1 MNIIEQLQL
10 LVKTGS
16 HAEQTISRYILATLS
31 GAEKL
36 TSTAISKKTQTS
48 QPSIVR
54 FAQSLGYT
62 GFTSFKY
69 DLIKCLRSEPEAL
82 LPAQATKNNVILGE
96 FINNNNPA
104 ALNTFFEIIN
114 SSRNLYF
121 CHPRELSSLLS
132 NIIQDYSDI
141 GKVCIPVEYQNAHSL
156 LTNTL
161 TDCDSVILLPGLKDE
176 PDNQL
181 ITLIREHEAASLA
194 VACHQSGAT
203 LADVTLYTPQS
214 SVSPLSFAALKMSL
228 HTLFFHALQYCYLNM
243 NNEKAPHKR

>member
-16 HAEQTISRYILATLS
+16 HTEQTISSYILATLS

-36 TSTAISKKTQTS
+36 TSTAISKKTNTS

-54 FAQSLGYT
+54 FAQALGYT

-69 DLIKCLRSEPEAL
+69 DLIKCLRSEQEIL
-82 LPAQATKNNVILGE
+82 LPAQSTKNSFIFGE
-96 FINNNNPA
+96 FISNNNPA
-104 ALNTFFEIIN
+104 ALNTFFEIIK

-121 CHPRELSSLLS
+121 CHPRELSSLIN

-141 GKVCIPVEYQNAHSL
+141 GKVCIPVEYQNAQTL
-156 LTNTL
+156 LANCL
-161 TDCDSVILLPGLKDE
+161 TDCDSVILLPGFKDE

-194 VACHQSGAT
+194 VACHQSGT
-203 LADVTLYTPQS
+203 SLADVTLYTPQS
-214 SVSPLSFAALKMSL
+214 SVSHLSFAALKMSL

-243 NNEKAPHKR
+243 NKEKTSHK

>member
-16 HAEQTISRYILATLS
+16 HTEKTISRYILATLS
-31 GAEKL
+31 ATEKM
-36 TSTAISKKTQTS
+36 TSTEISKKTHIS

-69 DLIKCLRSEPEAL
+69 ELIKCLRSEPDAL

-96 FINNNNPA
+96 FINNNNPVS
-104 ALNTFFEIIN
+104 LNTFFEIIS

-121 CHPRELSSLLS
+121 CHPRELSFLLS

-141 GKVCIPVEYQNAHSL
+141 GKVCIPVEYQNAEL
-156 LTNTL
+156 LLANSL
-161 TDCDSVILLPGLKDE
+161 TDCDSVILLSGLKDE

-181 ITLIREHEAASLA
+181 ITLIREHEAVSLA
-194 VACHQSGAT
+194 VACHKSGT
-203 LADVTLYTPQS
+203 SLADVTLYTPQS
-214 SVSPLSFAALKMSL
+214 SAGPLSFAALKMSL
-228 HTLFFHALQYCYLNM
+228 HTLFFHVLQYCYLNM
-243 NNEKAPHKR
+243 NNKNVP

>member
-69 DLIKCLRSEPEAL
+69 DLI
-82 LPAQATKNNVILGE
+82 V
-96 FINNNNPA
+96 
-104 ALNTFFEIIN
+104 
-114 SSRNLYF
+114 LYF
-121 CHPRELSSLLS
+121 FHRECS
-132 NIIQDYSDI
+132 
-141 GKVCIPVEYQNAHSL
+141 A
-156 LTNTL
+156 
-161 TDCDSVILLPGLKDE
+161 
-176 PDNQL
+176 
-181 ITLIREHEAASLA
+181 
-194 VACHQSGAT
+194 
-203 LADVTLYTPQS
+203 
-214 SVSPLSFAALKMSL
+214 
-228 HTLFFHALQYCYLNM
+228 
-243 NNEKAPHKR
+243 

>member
-1 MNIIEQLQL
+1 MNVIEQLQL

-16 HAEQTISRYILATLS
+16 HTEQTISSYILATLS
-31 GAEKL
+31 IAEKL
-36 TSTAISKKTQTS
+36 TSTAISKKTHTS

-69 DLIKCLRSEPEAL
+69 ELIKCLRSEPESL
-82 LPAQATKNNVILGE
+82 LPAQATKNNFILSE

-104 ALNTFFEIIN
+104 ALNTFFEIIS
-114 SSRNLYF
+114 SSRHLYF
-121 CHPRELSSLLS
+121 CHPRELNSLLS
-132 NIIQDYSDI
+132 NIIQDYTDI
-141 GKVCIPVEYQNAHSL
+141 GKVCIPVEYQNADSL
-156 LTNTL
+156 LANSL
-161 TDCDSVILLPGLKDE
+161 TDCDSVILLPGFKDE
-176 PDNQL
+176 PGNKL

-194 VACHQSGAT
+194 VACHQIGTS

-214 SVSPLSFAALKMSL
+214 SVSPLNFAALKMSL

-243 NNEKAPHKR
+243 NDEKASHKR

>member
-10 LVKTGS
+10 LVKTGT

-69 DLIKCLRSEPEAL
+69 DLIKCLRSAPEAL

-96 FINNNNPA
+96 FTNNNNPA

-243 NNEKAPHKR
+243 NNEKAPHKQ

>member
-10 LVKTGS
+10 LVKTGT

-82 LPAQATKNNVILGE
+82 LPARQRKTMLFLA
-96 FINNNNPA
+96 
-104 ALNTFFEIIN
+104 
-114 SSRNLYF
+114 
-121 CHPRELSSLLS
+121 SLL
-132 NIIQDYSDI
+132 IIITLRPLILSL
-141 GKVCIPVEYQNAHSL
+141 KLLIPAVTSI
-156 LTNTL
+156 
-161 TDCDSVILLPGLKDE
+161 SVI
-176 PDNQL
+176 
-181 ITLIREHEAASLA
+181 RE
-194 VACHQSGAT
+194 
-203 LADVTLYTPQS
+203 
-214 SVSPLSFAALKMSL
+214 
-228 HTLFFHALQYCYLNM
+228 N
-243 NNEKAPHKR
+243 